1 MKEANKDNL
10 KKSLDSLPDYE
21 PKGQI
26 WDEIEGKLD
35 VVIGQKT
42 LAEGIAALPEY
53 SPPAPIWDKIEAT
66 LDADSRSKSSG
77 LRVSHLRKWAA
88 AAVILLLAGAFYFV
102 TNNSLSSGE
111 TVEYAEEIVED
122 ELLNRDWGTDD
133 DDAFAEVLAM
143 CEMQSYACTQ
153 PVFQSLKSELDE
165 LTAARDMLRE
175 AIGTYGTD
183 YELLSELKEIEMQRT
198 DLIKQLARQVA

>member
-1 MKEANKDNL
+1 MKETNKDNL
-10 KKSLDSLPDYE
+10 KKSIESLPEYE

-26 WDEIEGKLD
+26 WNNIEGRLD
-35 VVIGQKT
+35 AAVGSKV
-42 LAEGIAALPEY
+42 LAEGIAALPEHT
-53 SPPAPIWDKIEAT
+53 PPTSVWDKIEGT
-66 LDADSRSKSSG
+66 LDADSRAAKTG
-77 LRVSHLRKWAA
+77 LRVRRLRQFAA

-102 TNNSLSSGE
+102 TNNTLAGGE

-122 ELLNRDWGTDD
+122 DLLERDWGTDD
-133 DDAFAEVLAM
+133 DDAFDQVLAM

-175 AIGTYGTD
+175 AIGEYGTD

-198 DLIKQLARQVA
+198 DLIKQLAEQVA